1 MKIPYLKKKPELK
14 SYHNVTWEDNYS
26 WIHQKNIL
34 EVLRD
39 KTKLDPEV
47 KNYLDEE
54 NSYAN
59 YHLKDTENL
68 QKKLFDEIKGRIKL
82 DDESLPYKDHTYEY
96 WSKTTA
102 VGNYS
107 IKLRKKIDTDL
118 VEEIWNGDEEKK
130 KLETEYFGVGDLE
143 VSNNDKY
150 LGYSLDIKGSEYYTI
165 FIRDIKTNEIIT
177 KEISETSG
185 GITFSLDDKY
195 VFYSKLDQN
204 HRARKIYRHE
214 IGNFNGQDELIFE
227 EKSEAFTVSIG
238 LSSDE
243 KYYFIN
249 TSDHN
254 TSEQYY
260 FGVDEINIKPKL
272 IIKREKGIIYSVSSW
287 DSKFFNHTNKDAED
301 FKIDVSDSLE
311 KQNWKTF
318 IPPRDEVLIGGCTF
332 LKNWIIRSET
342 SNALDKLFVKNISS
356 GVEEELIFSNE
367 TVYVPGISLIQKDRD
382 TDNVYLGYSSPKTP
396 SRVYSYNLSTKT
408 KKLVKE
414 QEIPSGHNPED
425 YIVER
430 VDYKSHDGRLVPLTI
445 TRHKKTKID
454 GSANL
459 LLYGYGSYGSSMSP
473 NFSSTRLSLIN
484 RDIIWATA
492 HIRGGMEKGMKWWKE
507 GKLINKKNTFEDY
520 IHAAKYLI
528 DNNYSS
534 KGKIIGMGGSAGGLL
549 MGAVVNQAPE
559 LFLGIIM
566 AVPFVDSLTTNLD
579 HSLPLTVGEFD
590 EFGNAKD
597 IKEHFDYIFS
607 YAPYNNIKKM
617 DYPHILITTSLSAN
631 TLAVTPEPHENTIF
645 LLWSKLNGLN
655 FSTIL
660 SLAINVRSSVF
671 INSEKGKQNE
681 FLIDPLLK
689 PFLGSATFPSNL
701 SILLASITL
710 NSFSEIF
717 LSISCLS
724 FTSFLFSLAL

>member
-47 KNYLDEE
+47 KNYLDKE
-54 NSYAN
+54 NSYAD

-68 QKKLFDEIKGRIKL
+68 QKKLFDEIKARIKL

-102 VGNYS
+102 IGNYS

-150 LGYSLDIKGSEYYTI
+150 LGYSLDTKGSEYYTI
-165 FIRDIKTNEIIT
+165 FIRDIKTNKIIT
-177 KEISETSG
+177 KEITETSG
-185 GITFSLDDKY
+185 GITFSLDDRY

-214 IGNFNGQDELIFE
+214 IGNFNSQDELIFE

-260 FGVDEINIKPKL
+260 FGVDEINTKPKL
-272 IIKREKGIIYSVSSW
+272 IMKREKGIIYSVSSW
-287 DSKFFNHTNKDAED
+287 DSKFYNHTNKDAED

-311 KQNWKTF
+311 EQNWKTF

-367 TVYVPGISLIQKDRD
+367 NVYVPGISLTQRDRD

-507 GKLINKKNTFEDY
+507 GKLTNKKNTFEDY

-617 DYPHILITTSLSAN
+617 DYPHILITTSLSDN
-631 TLAVTPEPHENTIF
+631 RVLFDEPAKFTAKLREYKTDNN
-645 LLWSKLNGLN
+645 LL
-655 FSTIL
+655 
-660 SLAINVRSSVF
+660 
-671 INSEKGKQNE
+671 
-681 FLIDPLLK
+681 LLK
-689 PFLGSATFPSNL
+689 TEMNAGHGGKSGRDGA
-701 SILLASITL
+701 IE
-710 NSFSEIF
+710 EIAIDYAF
-717 LSISCLS
+717 
-724 FTSFLFSLAL
+724 ALKVAEKI

>member
-47 KNYLDEE
+47 KNYLDKE
-54 NSYAN
+54 NSYAD

-68 QKKLFDEIKGRIKL
+68 QKKLFDEIKARIKL

-102 VGNYS
+102 IGNYS

-150 LGYSLDIKGSEYYTI
+150 LGYSLDTKGSEYYTI
-165 FIRDIKTNEIIT
+165 FIRDIKTNKIIT
-177 KEISETSG
+177 KEITETSG
-185 GITFSLDDKY
+185 GITFSLDDRY

-214 IGNFNGQDELIFE
+214 IGNFNNQDELIFE

-260 FGVDEINIKPKL
+260 FGVDEINTKPKL
-272 IIKREKGIIYSVSSW
+272 IMKREKGIIYSVSSW
-287 DSKFFNHTNKDAED
+287 DSKFYNHTNKDAED

-367 TVYVPGISLIQKDRD
+367 NVYVPGISLTQRNRD

-396 SRVYSYNLSTKT
+396 SRVYSYNLSTKA

-507 GKLINKKNTFEDY
+507 GKLTNKKNTFEDY

-617 DYPHILITTSLSAN
+617 DYPHILITTSLSDN
-631 TLAVTPEPHENTIF
+631 RVLFDEPAKFTAKLREYKTDNN
-645 LLWSKLNGLN
+645 LL
-655 FSTIL
+655 
-660 SLAINVRSSVF
+660 
-671 INSEKGKQNE
+671 
-681 FLIDPLLK
+681 LLK
-689 PFLGSATFPSNL
+689 TEMNAGHGGKSGRDGA
-701 SILLASITL
+701 IE
-710 NSFSEIF
+710 EIAIDYAF
-717 LSISCLS
+717 
-724 FTSFLFSLAL
+724 ALKVAEKI